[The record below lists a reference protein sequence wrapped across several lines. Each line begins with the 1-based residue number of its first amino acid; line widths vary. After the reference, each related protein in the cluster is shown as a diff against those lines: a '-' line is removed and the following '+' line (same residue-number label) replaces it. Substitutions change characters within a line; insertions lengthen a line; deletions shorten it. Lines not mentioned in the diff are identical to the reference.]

1 VRTNGYIPCRGKSSQ
16 WPSSSAK
23 LKDKKNQ
30 MSSPP
35 VSHHS
40 CHRANS
46 TNFTFH
52 AFTLEAAYMR
62 CTSYIILSEDT

>member
-1 VRTNGYIPCRGKSSQ
+1 VRTNGLIPCRGKSGH
-16 WPSSSAK
+16 WPPFSAK

-35 VSHHS
+35 ISLHS

-52 AFTLEAAYMR
+52 AFTLEAAYLR
-62 CTSYIILSEDT
+62 CTSYIILFEDT